1 QTLERKN
8 WNATFEHNW
17 SISSNSSNEARLQYG
32 KRRFFEPS
40 NSDAV
45 ADWYSSGNTL
55 QTGGNILGD
64 LLGDGDTWELRDT
77 YHHHLAAG
85 HSTHDIK
92 AGLSAQHVNERFV
105 LDTYATGLFLWLND
119 TKAFPIAYAY
129 GEGSSDVTTDT
140 NIY

>member
-17 SISSNSSNEARLQYG
+17 SISSNSSNEARLQFG
-32 KRRFFEPS
+32 RRRFFEPT

-64 LLGDGDTWELRDT
+64 LLGQGHTWELRDT
-77 YHHHLAAG
+77 FSHHMTIGKSSHEF
-85 HSTHDIK
+85 K
-92 AGLSAQHVNERFV
+92 AGASYQRVSE
-105 LDTYATGLFLWLND
+105 
-119 TKAFPIAYAY
+119 
-129 GEGSSDVTTDT
+129 
-140 NIY
+140 